1 MGVSGSG
8 KTTIARLLA
17 ARTGWAFYDAD
28 DYHSADN
35 LAKMR
40 QGIPL
45 TDEDRL
51 PWLET
56 LRQKIV
62 MPSLEM
68 GRPAVLACSALKAA
82 YRERLSSG
90 DPRVRVIYLKGDYSL
105 IRARMERRS
114 GHFMGAEMLASQF
127 EALEEPGNAVVVDA
141 AGAPDDIVDAIMR
154 TIGLPETP

>member
-8 KTTIARLLA
+8 KTTIGRLLA

-40 QGIPL
+40 RGIPL
-45 TDEDRL
+45 TDEDRV

-56 LRQKIV
+56 LRQKV
-62 MPSLEM
+62 VVPSLDTGE
-68 GRPAVLACSALKAA
+68 PAILACSALKAS
-82 YRERLSSG
+82 YRERLSCS
-90 DPRVRVIYLKGDYSL
+90 DPRVRVIYLKGDYAL

-114 GHFMGAEMLASQF
+114 GHFMGADMLASQF

-141 AGAPDDIVDAIMR
+141 AESPDAIVDAIMR